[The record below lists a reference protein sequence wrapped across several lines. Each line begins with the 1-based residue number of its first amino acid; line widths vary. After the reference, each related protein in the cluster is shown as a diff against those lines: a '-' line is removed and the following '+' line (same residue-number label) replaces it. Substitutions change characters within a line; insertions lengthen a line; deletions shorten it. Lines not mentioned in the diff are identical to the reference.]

1 MSDSLLRICRE
12 KQLAIQQLRLCFW
25 FWTPSIYISS
35 FTFSKTQSLCSLSV
49 KAHFYLKPISL
60 SLFIATH
67 CSSNKKMREDSV
79 LCCELEFWMFIII
92 CVLLVLFAGI
102 TSGLTLGLLSFSQ
115 VELEVFTKAGRP
127 QDQKYAG
134 WHSFIFH
141 YICAFS
147 FNYAKK
153 ALSMFV
159 DSLFFSFANWFAAKI
174 LPLVKNE
181 HLLLCTLLLGKSL
194 AMEVCEKLVPKTS
207 VKKKK
212 D

>member
-1 MSDSLLRICRE
+1 M
-12 KQLAIQQLRLCFW
+12 
-25 FWTPSIYISS
+25 
-35 FTFSKTQSLCSLSV
+35 
-49 KAHFYLKPISL
+49 
-60 SLFIATH
+60 
-67 CSSNKKMREDSV
+67 

-159 DSLFFSFANWFAAKI
+159 DSLFF
-174 LPLVKNE
+174 
-181 HLLLCTLLLGKSL
+181 C
-194 AMEVCEKLVPKTS
+194 
-207 VKKKK
+207 
-212 D
+212 